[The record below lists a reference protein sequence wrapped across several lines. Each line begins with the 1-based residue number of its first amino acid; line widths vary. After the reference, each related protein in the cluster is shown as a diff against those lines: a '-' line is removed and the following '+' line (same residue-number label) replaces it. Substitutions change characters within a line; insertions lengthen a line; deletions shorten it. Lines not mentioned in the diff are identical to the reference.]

1 MNRKSSIQMKSQPKN
16 PTRNDVAAA
25 SGVSTATVS
34 RVYNNPESVSPD
46 KVKKVLETAEK
57 LGYEPDKNASALR
70 RNGTGIIS
78 LVQLKKPRRKYYWA
92 DMPVYKWFYADVLN
106 AVKDVVDVSMYSL
119 NLSTVREES
128 DLQKLKGRCDGII
141 CYDVDTAEEAQ
152 MIAAAGIP
160 YIIGHHTA
168 GFEGFS
174 RCSTDNFHGGRM
186 QAEMLK
192 ERGCLHPL
200 YLTGYLESVTPHT
213 DRLNGFLS
221 VYSEYE
227 IEILEAGVGKDAGY
241 AAVSGISEKLKD
253 GSLDGIACV
262 NDITAVGAGYAA
274 ADSGIDIGKILPLAG
289 YDNLPLDYVLPFK
302 ILSVD
307 IMPDRIY
314 SEGAAAL
321 LSSLA
326 GGKIVSKTVVPK
338 AVG

>member
-1 MNRKSSIQMKSQPKN
+1 MNRKSSIQMQSQPKN

-106 AVKDVVDVSMYSL
+106 AVKDVVDLSMYSL

-128 DLQKLKGRCDGII
+128 DLQKLKSRCDGII
-141 CYDVDTAEEAQ
+141 CYDVDTAEEAE

-160 YIIGHHTA
+160 YIIGHHTE

-186 QAEMLK
+186 QAELLK
-192 ERGCLHPL
+192 ETGCHKPV
-200 YLTGYLESVTPHT
+200 YITGYLDIVAPHR

-221 VYSEYE
+221 VYSESE
-227 IEILEAGVGKDAGY
+227 VEILEPGVGKDAGY
-241 AAVSGISEKLKD
+241 AAASRISGKLKD
-253 GSLDGIACV
+253 ESLDGIACV

-274 ADSGIDIGKILPLAG
+274 AEAGLDIGKTLPLAG

-302 ILSVD
+302 LLSVD

-314 SEGAAAL
+314 SEAASAL
-321 LSSLA
+321 LDSLTGA
-326 GGKIVSKTVVPK
+326 EIVSKTVVPRV
-338 AVG
+338 VG